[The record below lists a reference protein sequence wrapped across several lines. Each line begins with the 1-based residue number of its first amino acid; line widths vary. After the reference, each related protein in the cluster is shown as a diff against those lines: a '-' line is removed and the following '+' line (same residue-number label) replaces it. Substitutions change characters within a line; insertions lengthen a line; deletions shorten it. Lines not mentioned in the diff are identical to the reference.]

1 MTTVGNLLT
10 IKGNDIWSIAPD
22 KSVFEAL
29 EMMAEKN
36 VSGLLI
42 MQNDKLVGIFTERD
56 YARKLIL
63 KGRLSK
69 DTKVSDLM
77 TKNILYVETQNTVED
92 CMKLM
97 TAKRIRHLPVLSNG
111 RLIGILTI
119 GDLVKQIIS
128 EQQTTIHQL
137 ENYISG
143 GY

>member
-1 MTTVGNLLT
+1 MTNVGNILT
-10 IKGNDIWSIAPD
+10 SKGQEIWSIAPD
-22 KSVFEAL
+22 KSIFDAL
-29 EMMAEKN
+29 EIMADKN
-36 VSGLLI
+36 VSGLLVLESG
-42 MQNDKLVGIFTERD
+42 KLVGIFTERD

-63 KGRLSK
+63 KGKSSK
-69 DTKVSDLM
+69 NTNVSDLM
-77 TKNILYVETQNTVED
+77 TRNILYVESKNTVED

-97 TAKRIRHLPVLSNG
+97 TAKRVRHLPVIDSG
-111 RLIGILTI
+111 RLIGIVTI

>member
-10 IKGNDIWSIAPD
+10 SKSSEIWSIAPD
-22 KSVFEAL
+22 NYVFEAL

-42 MQNDKLVGIFTERD
+42 LENDKLIGIFTERD

-63 KGRLSK
+63 KGRSSK
-69 DTKVSDLM
+69 NTKVREMM
-77 TKNILYVETQNTVED
+77 TKDILYVKTQNTIED
-92 CMKLM
+92 CMTLM
-97 TAKRIRHLPVLSNG
+97 TAKRIRHLPVIDSN
-111 RLIGILTI
+111 RLIGIVTI

>member
-10 IKGNDIWSIAPD
+10 IKGREIWSVAPD
-22 KSVFEAL
+22 NSVFEAL

-36 VSGLLI
+36 VSGLLVLE
-42 MQNDKLVGIFTERD
+42 NDKLVGIFTERD

-63 KGRLSK
+63 KGKFSK
-69 DTKVSDLM
+69 NTKVSDLM
-77 TKNILYVETQNTVED
+77 TKNILYVEAQNTIED

-97 TAKRIRHLPVLSNG
+97 TAKRVRHLPVLDNS

-128 EQQTTIHQL
+128 EQQVTIHQL

>member
-1 MTTVGNLLT
+1 MTTVGNILT
-10 IKGNDIWSIAPD
+10 LKSRDIWSIAPD
-22 KSVFEAL
+22 SSVFEAL

-36 VSGLLI
+36 ISGLLI
-42 MQNDKLVGIFTERD
+42 LENDNLVGIFTERD

-63 KGRLSK
+63 KGKFSK

-77 TKNILYVETQNTVED
+77 TKNILYVEPSNTLED

-97 TAKRIRHLPVLSNG
+97 TGKRVRHLPVLENG

-119 GDLVKQIIS
+119 GDLVKLIIS

>member
-10 IKGNDIWSIAPD
+10 TKDSEIWSIGPD
-22 KSVFEAL
+22 NSVFEAL

-42 MQNDKLVGIFTERD
+42 LENDKLVGIFTERD

-69 DTKVSDLM
+69 NTKVSDLM
-77 TKNILYVETQNTVED
+77 TKNILYVETKNTIED

-97 TAKRIRHLPVLSNG
+97 TVKRIRHLPVLDSG

>member
-10 IKGNDIWSIAPD
+10 TKGSEIWSIGPD
-22 KSVFEAL
+22 NSVFEAL

-42 MQNDKLVGIFTERD
+42 LENDKLVGIFTERD

-69 DTKVSDLM
+69 NTKVSDLM
-77 TKNILYVETQNTVED
+77 TKNILYVETKNTIED

-97 TAKRIRHLPVLSNG
+97 TVKRIRHLPVLDNG

-119 GDLVKQIIS
+119 GDLV
-128 EQQTTIHQL
+128 
-137 ENYISG
+137 
-143 GY
+143 

>member
-1 MTTVGNLLT
+1 
-10 IKGNDIWSIAPD
+10 
-22 KSVFEAL
+22 
-29 EMMAEKN
+29 MAEKN

-42 MQNDKLVGIFTERD
+42 LDNDKLVGIFTERD
-56 YARKLIL
+56 YARKLVL

-69 DTKVSDLM
+69 NTKVSDLM
-77 TKNILYVETQNTVED
+77 TKNILYVKSQNTLED

-97 TAKRIRHLPVLSNG
+97 TVKRIRHLPVLDNNQ
-111 RLIGILTI
+111 LIGILTI

-128 EQQTTIHQL
+128 EQQTTIDQL

>member
-1 MTTVGNLLT
+1 MTNVGNLLT
-10 IKGNDIWSIAPD
+10 SKGREIWSIAPD
-22 KSVFEAL
+22 KSIFDAL
-29 EMMAEKN
+29 EMMADKN
-36 VSGLLI
+36 VSGLLVLESG
-42 MQNDKLVGIFTERD
+42 KLVGIFTERD

-63 KGRLSK
+63 KGKSSK
-69 DTKVSDLM
+69 KTKVSDLM
-77 TKNILYVETQNTVED
+77 TKNILYVGSKNTIED

-97 TAKRIRHLPVLSNG
+97 TGKRVRHLPVIDTG
-111 RLIGILTI
+111 RLIGIVTI

>member
-1 MTTVGNLLT
+1 MTTVGNLLS
-10 IKGNDIWSIAPD
+10 IKGQEIWSIAPD

-42 MQNDKLVGIFTERD
+42 LENDELVGIFTERD

-63 KGRLSK
+63 KGKLSK
-69 DTKVSDLM
+69 STKVGDLM
-77 TKNILYVETQNTVED
+77 TKNILYVETQNTIED
-92 CMKLM
+92 CMTLM
-97 TAKRIRHLPVLSNG
+97 TTKRVRHLPVLKSN

-128 EQQTTIHQL
+128 EQQTTINQL

>member
-1 MTTVGNLLT
+1 MTTVDSILKT
-10 IKGNDIWSIAPD
+10 KGDDIWSVAPD
-22 KSVFEAL
+22 SSVFEAL

-42 MQNDKLVGIFTERD
+42 LDKDKLVGIFTERD

-69 DTKVSDLM
+69 ETKVSDLM
-77 TKNILYVETQNTVED
+77 TKNVLYVDPHNTVED

-97 TAKRIRHLPVLSNG
+97 TRKRIRHLPVLASKQ
-111 RLIGILTI
+111 LIGIITI
-119 GDLVKQIIS
+119 GDLVNQIIS
-128 EQQTTIHQL
+128 EQKTTIDQL

>member
-1 MTTVGNLLT
+1 MTNVGNLLT
-10 IKGNDIWSIAPD
+10 SKGREIWSIAPD
-22 KSVFEAL
+22 KSIFDAL
-29 EMMAEKN
+29 EIMADRN
-36 VSGLLI
+36 VSGLLVLESG
-42 MQNDKLVGIFTERD
+42 KLVGIFTERD

-63 KGRLSK
+63 KGKSSK
-69 DTKVSDLM
+69 NTKVSDLM
-77 TKNILYVETQNTVED
+77 TKNILYVGSKNTIED

-97 TAKRIRHLPVLSNG
+97 TGKRVRHLPVIDTG
-111 RLIGILTI
+111 RLIGIVTI

>member
-10 IKGNDIWSIAPD
+10 TKDSEIWSIGPD
-22 KSVFEAL
+22 NSVFEAL
-29 EMMAEKN
+29 EMMSEKN
-36 VSGLLI
+36 ISGLLI
-42 MQNDKLVGIFTERD
+42 LENDKLVGIFTERD

-69 DTKVSDLM
+69 NTKVSDLM
-77 TKNILYVETQNTVED
+77 TKNILYVETKNTIED

-97 TAKRIRHLPVLSNG
+97 TVKRIRHLPVLDNG

>member
-10 IKGNDIWSIAPD
+10 TKGSEIWSIGPD
-22 KSVFEAL
+22 NSVFEAL

-42 MQNDKLVGIFTERD
+42 LENDKLVGIFTERD

-69 DTKVSDLM
+69 NTKVSDLM
-77 TKNILYVETQNTVED
+77 TKNILYVETQNTIED

-97 TAKRIRHLPVLSNG
+97 TVKRIRHLPVLDNG

>member
-1 MTTVGNLLT
+1 MTNVGNLLT
-10 IKGNDIWSIAPD
+10 SKGREIWSIAPD
-22 KSVFEAL
+22 KSIFDAL
-29 EMMAEKN
+29 EMMADKN
-36 VSGLLI
+36 VSGLLVLESG
-42 MQNDKLVGIFTERD
+42 KLVGIFTERD

-63 KGRLSK
+63 KGKSSK
-69 DTKVSDLM
+69 NTKVSDLM
-77 TKNILYVETQNTVED
+77 TKNILYVGSKNTIED

-97 TAKRIRHLPVLSNG
+97 TGKRVRHLPVIDTG
-111 RLIGILTI
+111 RLIGIVTI

>member
-10 IKGNDIWSIAPD
+10 TKGREIWSIAPD
-22 KSVFEAL
+22 NSVFEAL

-42 MQNDKLVGIFTERD
+42 LENDKLVGIFTERD
-56 YARKLIL
+56 YARKLAL
-63 KGRLSK
+63 KGKFSK
-69 DTKVSDLM
+69 DTKVNDLM
-77 TKNILYVETQNTVED
+77 TKNILYVETQNTLED

-97 TAKRIRHLPVLSNG
+97 TVKRIRHLPVLEDS

-128 EQQTTIHQL
+128 EQKTTIHQL

>member
-10 IKGNDIWSIAPD
+10 SKSSEIWSIAPD
-22 KSVFEAL
+22 NSVFEAL

-42 MQNDKLVGIFTERD
+42 LENDKLIGIFTERD

-63 KGRLSK
+63 KGRSSK
-69 DTKVSDLM
+69 NTKVLEMM
-77 TKNILYVETQNTVED
+77 TKDILYVKTQNTIED
-92 CMKLM
+92 CMTLM
-97 TAKRIRHLPVLSNG
+97 TAKRIRHLPVIDSN
-111 RLIGILTI
+111 RLIGIVTI

>member
-1 MTTVGNLLT
+1 
-10 IKGNDIWSIAPD
+10 
-22 KSVFEAL
+22 
-29 EMMAEKN
+29 MMAEKN

-42 MQNDKLVGIFTERD
+42 LENDKLIGIFTERD

-63 KGRLSK
+63 KGRSSK
-69 DTKVSDLM
+69 NTKVREMM
-77 TKNILYVETQNTVED
+77 TKDILYVKTQNTIED
-92 CMKLM
+92 CMTLM
-97 TAKRIRHLPVLSNG
+97 TAKRIRHLPVIDSN
-111 RLIGILTI
+111 RLIGIVTI

>member
-1 MTTVGNLLT
+1 MTTVGTLLT
-10 IKGNDIWSIAPD
+10 SKGQEIWSIAPD
-22 KSVFEAL
+22 KSIFDAL
-29 EMMAEKN
+29 EMMADKN
-36 VSGLLI
+36 ISGLLVLDG
-42 MQNDKLVGIFTERD
+42 DKLVGIFTERD

-63 KGRLSK
+63 KGKSSK
-69 DTKVSDLM
+69 NTKINDLM
-77 TKNILYVETQNTVED
+77 TKNILYVNSRNTIED

-97 TAKRIRHLPVLSNG
+97 TTKRVRHLPVIDSR
-111 RLIGILTI
+111 RLIGIVTI

>member
-1 MTTVGNLLT
+1 MTTVDKLLKA
-10 IKGNDIWSIAPD
+10 KGNEIWSIAPD
-22 KSVFEAL
+22 SSVFEAL

-36 VSGLLI
+36 VGGLLI
-42 MQNDKLVGIFTERD
+42 LEDDKLVGIFTERD

-63 KGRLSK
+63 KGRFSK

-77 TKNILYVETQNTVED
+77 TKNILYVEADNTIED
-92 CMKLM
+92 CMTLM
-97 TAKRIRHLPVLSNG
+97 TSKRIRHLPVLENG
-111 RLIGILTI
+111 GLIGVLTI

-128 EQQTTIHQL
+128 EQQTTINQL

>member
-10 IKGNDIWSIAPD
+10 SKSSEIWSIAPD
-22 KSVFEAL
+22 NSVFEAL

-42 MQNDKLVGIFTERD
+42 LENDKLIGIFTERD

-63 KGRLSK
+63 KGRSSK
-69 DTKVSDLM
+69 NTKVREMM
-77 TKNILYVETQNTVED
+77 TKDILYVKTQNTIED
-92 CMKLM
+92 CMTLM
-97 TAKRIRHLPVLSNG
+97 TAKRIRHLPVIDSN
-111 RLIGILTI
+111 RLIGIVTI